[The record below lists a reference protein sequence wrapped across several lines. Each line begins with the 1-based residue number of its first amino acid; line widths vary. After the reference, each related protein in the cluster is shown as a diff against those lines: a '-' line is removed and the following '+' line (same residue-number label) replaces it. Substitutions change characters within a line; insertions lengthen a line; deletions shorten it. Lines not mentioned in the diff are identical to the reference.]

1 MAIAIDASS
10 PIRFTGTPANN
21 VDITSASF
29 TPPTGSVLVVCVS
42 ADTNGSGDNITIS
55 VSGSSL
61 TWTNRVE
68 HDPGDASA
76 MGGHASIWT
85 PADGSTVPAS
95 SQTVSVRRTA
105 GNGSTGRISV
115 KIYVVTGADTADP
128 TGATGENHSTTN
140 NITPNAYT
148 STVNN
153 SRAFGCATDWNQ
165 LGVPTSTD
173 TEDGADY
180 SGAISVVSLFKAADT
195 ATSGTTVTMNF
206 DAGGT
211 GNAEW
216 NWVAL
221 EVRPGAGGA
230 SQDVTA
236 SAIAS
241 AEAFGTASVNLSVAP
256 SGIASAEAFG
266 TATLTPGAVA
276 VSPSAIAS
284 AEAFGTASVNLTI
297 APAGIASAEA
307 FGTASINLSVSPS
320 GIASAEAFGSQTLQ
334 PGAVTV
340 TPSGIAGA
348 EAFGS
353 HTVSTGT
360 LAITASGIAS
370 AEAFGSHALT
380 AGAVTISVSGIASGE
395 AFGSHIVS
403 AGGSLITPN
412 GIASAEAFGSHTLTT
427 GAVSIQASGIA
438 TAEAFGSQSLGLNI
452 APAGIASGEAF
463 GTPALNFTITA
474 QGIGSAEAFGS
485 ASVNLML
492 AFLMPSSIASGEAF
506 GAPAVTGGGT
516 PAALFI
522 DNRSINVSWID
533 NRTVAGGWIDDRTI
547 DLE

>member
-29 TPPTGSVLVVCVS
+29 TPPAGSVLVVCVS

-148 STVNN
+148 STINN
-153 SRAFGCATDWNQ
+153 SRGFGCATDWNQ

-180 SGAISVVSLFKAADT
+180 SGAISVVSLHKAADT

-221 EVRPGAGGA
+221 EVRPGAGGTPVSSDVTTTA
-230 SQDVTA
+230 AISRTEQQDVTTTLAA
-236 SAIAS
+236 SRSEQIEVTTTAAVSQTGTGDVTTS
-241 AEAFGTASVNLSVAP
+241 AALSRTEQANVTSDAATTRTEDEDVTT
-256 SGIASAEAFG
+256 SGALSRSEQ
-266 TATLTPGAVA
+266 TNVTTDGAV
-276 VSPSAIAS
+276 SQSAQG
-284 AEAFGTASVNLTI
+284 EVPTD
-297 APAGIASAEA
+297 
-307 FGTASINLSVSPS
+307 ASI
-320 GIASAEAFGSQTLQ
+320 
-334 PGAVTV
+334 
-340 TPSGIAGA
+340 
-348 EAFGS
+348 
-353 HTVSTGT
+353 TVSGVVTSEVAT
-360 LAITASGIAS
+360 TAAITRTEQGD
-370 AEAFGSHALT
+370 
-380 AGAVTISVSGIASGE
+380 VT
-395 AFGSHIVS
+395 
-403 AGGSLITPN
+403 
-412 GIASAEAFGSHTLTT
+412 TT
-427 GAVSIQASGIA
+427 GALSRTEQTDVTTTGALSRTEQSEVGTDASITVAGAANAEVTSTAAITRVEQSNVTSDAAVSQSAQGQVTSSAAVSISGQGDVGTSSAISRSEETSLATNAAVSVEGQALADVDTSAAIGPPA
-438 TAEAFGSQSLGLNI
+438 SLLIDSRTLSAAWGDYR
-452 APAGIASGEAF
+452 
-463 GTPALNFTITA
+463 TI
-474 QGIGSAEAFGS
+474 SA
-485 ASVNLML
+485 
-492 AFLMPSSIASGEAF
+492 
-506 GAPAVTGGGT
+506 
-516 PAALFI
+516 
-522 DNRSINVSWID
+522 SWID
-533 NRTVAGGWIDDRTI
+533 NRII
-547 DLE
+547 